1 MKFTDLQ
8 RIYGAAGHELR
19 TLLLS
24 IDLSTF
30 DGAKAE
36 EIKRKAR
43 RIVTY
48 LNGVSGRWT
57 RQTIKVAYEKAAE
70 KTKAQLW
77 KLGRRIPR
85 GIMAAR
91 SGPKVVEATA
101 DTALLKAT
109 GSIMRT
115 VEQFIS
121 VALMGT
127 GATKSI
133 IGAVQ
138 EFDYEDVA
146 GWIENLAADAVK
158 KQLSA
163 NVLKKEI
170 MDILR
175 GYTTKEN
182 FIKIMGKDGIE
193 RMYNL
198 RSYSEMVAQTTL
210 AQAQTQAT
218 IDQCAL
224 YENDLVQVSSHGT
237 VCDICKE
244 YEGNIYS
251 LSGNDPDYPMLDEPC
266 PFHPNCAHGL
276 EPTTEANIRYRER
289 EG

>member
-36 EIKRKAR
+36 EVKRKAR

-57 RQTIKVAYEKAAE
+57 RQTTKVAYEKAAE

-85 GIMAAR
+85 GVIPAR
-91 SGPKVVEATA
+91 SGPQVVEATA

-115 VEQFIS
+115 VEQFVS
-121 VALMGT
+121 AALMGT
-127 GATKSI
+127 GATKSL
-133 IGAVQ
+133 AASLQ
-138 EFDYEDVA
+138 EFAYEDVEDEIA
-146 GWIENLAADAVK
+146 ALAQQAVITQISSGTLK
-158 KQLSA
+158 KQ
-163 NVLKKEI
+163 I
-170 MDILR
+170 MERLR
-175 GYTTKEN
+175 QIVGDEK
-182 FIKIMGKDGIE
+182 FITIGE
-193 RMYNL
+193 RTYNL
-198 RSYSEMVAQTTL
+198 SKYAEMVARTTL
-210 AQAQTQAT
+210 AEAATQAT
-218 IDQCAL
+218 LDQCAL
-224 YENDLVQVSSHGT
+224 YENDLVKVSVHGT
-237 VCDICKE
+237 ICDICKP

-251 LSGNDPDYPMLDEPC
+251 LSGNDPEYPMLDEDC
-266 PFHPNCAHGL
+266 PFHPNCEHGL
-276 EPTTEANIRYRER
+276 LPTSVEEIRIRER

>member
-1 MKFTDLQ
+1 MKFMDLQ

-36 EIKRKAR
+36 EIKHKAK

-57 RQTIKVAYEKAAE
+57 RQTTKVAYEKAAE
-70 KTKAQLW
+70 KAKAQLW

-85 GIMAAR
+85 GIMPAR
-91 SGPKVVEATA
+91 SGPGVVEATA

-115 VEQFIS
+115 VEQFVS
-121 VALMGT
+121 AALMGT
-127 GATKSI
+127 VVAKGI

-138 EFDYEDVA
+138 EFDYEDVEA
-146 GWIENLAADAVK
+146 EIADLAARAVK
-158 KQLSA
+158 QELSSGT
-163 NVLKKEI
+163 LKKQI
-170 MDILR
+170 MDRLR
-175 GYTTKEN
+175 QLVGDEN
-182 FIKIMGKDGIE
+182 FIQIGE

-198 RSYSEMVAQTTL
+198 GAYARMVARTTIRE
-210 AQAQTQAT
+210 AQTQAT
-218 IDQCAL
+218 LDLCAR
-224 YENDLVQVSSHGT
+224 YENDLVEVSYHGT
-237 VCDICKE
+237 DCDICLE
-244 YEGNIYS
+244 YEGNTYS
-251 LSGNDPDYPMLDEPC
+251 LSGNDPNFPILDEQP
-266 PFHPNCAHGL
+266 PFHPNCKHDIL
-276 EPTTEANIRYRER
+276 PTSEAEIRVRER

>member
-19 TLLLS
+19 ILLLS

-57 RQTIKVAYEKAAE
+57 RRTTKVAYEKAAE
-70 KTKAQLW
+70 KAKARLW

-85 GIMAAR
+85 GIMPAR
-91 SGPKVVEATA
+91 SGPQVVEATA

-115 VEQFIS
+115 VEQFVS
-121 VALMGT
+121 AALMGT
-127 GATKSI
+127 SATKSI
-133 IGAVQ
+133 IGVVQ
-138 EFDYEDVA
+138 EFDYEDMEGEIA
-146 GWIENLAADAVK
+146 DLAAQAVK
-158 KQLSA
+158 TEVSSGA
-163 NVLKKEI
+163 LKKQI
-170 MDILR
+170 MDRLR
-175 GYTTKEN
+175 ELVGDEN
-182 FIKIMGKDGIE
+182 FIQIGE

-198 RSYSEMVAQTTL
+198 GAYARMVARTTL
-210 AQAQTQAT
+210 REAQTQAT
-218 IDQCAL
+218 LDLCAT
-224 YENDLVQVSSHGT
+224 YENDLVEVSYHGT
-237 VCDICKE
+237 DCDICLE
-244 YEGNIYS
+244 YEGKVYS
-251 LSGNDPDYPMLDEPC
+251 LSGNDPNYPVLDEQP
-266 PFHPNCAHGL
+266 PFHPNCKHDIL
-276 EPTTEANIRYRER
+276 PTSEAEISVRER

>member
-57 RQTIKVAYEKAAE
+57 RQTTKIAYEKATE
-70 KTKAQLW
+70 KAKAQLW

-85 GIMAAR
+85 GTPPAR
-91 SGPKVVEATA
+91 SGPQLVEATA

-115 VEQFIS
+115 VEQFVS
-121 VALMGT
+121 AALMGT
-127 GATKSI
+127 GATKSL

-138 EFDYEDVA
+138 EFDYDDVEGEIVA
-146 GWIENLAADAVK
+146 
-158 KQLSA
+158 LSA
-163 NVLKKEI
+163 EAVRLELSRGALKKAI
-170 MDILR
+170 MDRLR
-175 GYTTKEN
+175 QLVSDEN
-182 FIKIMGKDGIE
+182 FIKIMCKDNVV
-193 RMYNL
+193 RQYNL
-198 RSYSEMVAQTTL
+198 RSYAEMVARTTYR
-210 AQAQTQAT
+210 QAQTQAT
-218 IDQCAL
+218 RDNCAL
-224 YENDLVQVSSHGT
+224 YENDLVEVSQNGT
-237 VCDICKE
+237 DCKE
-244 YEGNIYS
+244 CLEYEKQKIYS
-251 LSGNDPDYPMLDEPC
+251 LSGNDPNYPILDEDP
-266 PFHPNCAHGL
+266 PWHPNCQHSISPSS
-276 EPTTEANIRYRER
+276 EVEYPH
-289 EG
+289 

>member
-1 MKFTDLQ
+1 VKFTDLQ

-57 RQTIKVAYEKAAE
+57 RQTTKVAYEKAAE
-70 KTKAQLW
+70 KAKAQLW

-85 GIMAAR
+85 GIMPAR
-91 SGPKVVEATA
+91 SGPAVVEATA

-115 VEQFIS
+115 VEQFVS
-121 VALMGT
+121 AALMGT
-127 GATKSI
+127 GATKSLV
-133 IGAVQ
+133 GAVQ
-138 EFDYEDVA
+138 EFGYED
-146 GWIENLAADAVK
+146 LADAIDDLAEQAVK
-158 KQLSA
+158 QELSRGALQKQ
-163 NVLKKEI
+163 I
-170 MDILR
+170 MDLLR
-175 GYTTKEN
+175 QQVGDEN
-182 FIKIMGKDGIE
+182 FIQIGD

-198 RSYSEMVAQTTL
+198 RAYAKMVARTSL
-210 AQAQTQAT
+210 AEAQTQAT
-218 IDQCAL
+218 LDQCAL
-224 YENDLVQVSSHGT
+224 YENDLVQVSVHQT
-237 VCDICKE
+237 VCDICLE

-251 LSGNDPDYPMLDEPC
+251 ISGNDPNYPKLEEWA
-266 PFHPNCAHGL
+266 PFHPNCGHGM
-276 EPTTEANIRYRER
+276 EPTSEAEIEVY
-289 EG
+289 GA

>member
-24 IDLSTF
+24 IDISTF

-36 EIKRKAR
+36 EIKRKAK

-57 RQTIKVAYEKAAE
+57 RQTTKAAYDKSAA
-70 KTKAQLW
+70 KTKDILW

-85 GIMAAR
+85 GKLPAR
-91 SGPKVVEATA
+91 SGPQVVEATA

-115 VEQFIS
+115 VEQFVS
-121 VALMGT
+121 AALMGA
-127 GATKSI
+127 GATKSL
-133 IGAVQ
+133 IGTVQ
-138 EFDYEDVA
+138 EFDYEDVEA
-146 GWIENLAADAVK
+146 EFADLAAEAVRLE
-158 KQLSA
+158 LSRGA
-163 NVLKKEI
+163 LKKAI
-170 MDILR
+170 MDRLR
-175 GYTTKEN
+175 QLVGDEN
-182 FIKIMGKDGIE
+182 FIQIGD

-198 RSYSEMVAQTTL
+198 GSYAEMVARTTL
-210 AQAQTQAT
+210 REAQTQAT
-218 IDQCAL
+218 LDLCAT
-224 YENDLVQVSSHGT
+224 YENDLVEISDHNTDCALCEQ
-237 VCDICKE
+237 

-251 LSGNDPDYPMLDEPC
+251 LSGNDPEYPKLEEET
-266 PFHPNCAHGL
+266 PFHPNCQHSIL
-276 EPTTEANIRYRER
+276 PTSEAAITVRER

>member
-36 EIKRKAR
+36 EIKRKVR

-57 RQTIKVAYEKAAE
+57 RQTTRAAYEKAAE
-70 KTKAQLW
+70 KVKARLW

-85 GIMAAR
+85 GIMPAR
-91 SGPKVVEATA
+91 SGPSVVEATA

-121 VALMGT
+121 AALMGT
-127 GATKSI
+127 SMTKNI
-133 IGAVQ
+133 VRAVQ
-138 EFDYEDVA
+138 EFDYENVD
-146 GWIENLAADAVK
+146 IEFADLAAQAVK
-158 KQLSA
+158 QELSRGA
-163 NVLKKEI
+163 LKKQI
-170 MDILR
+170 MDRLR
-175 GYTTKEN
+175 QLVGDEN
-182 FIKIMGKDGIE
+182 FIQIGD

-198 RSYSEMVAQTTL
+198 RSYAEMVARTTL
-210 AQAQTQAT
+210 REAQTQAT
-218 IDQCAL
+218 LDLCAT
-224 YENDLVQVSSHGT
+224 YENDLVEISDHNTDCALCEQ
-237 VCDICKE
+237 
-244 YEGNIYS
+244 YEGNVYS
-251 LSGNDPDYPMLDEPC
+251 LSGNDSEYPKLEEET
-266 PFHPNCAHGL
+266 PFHPNCQHSMI
-276 EPTTEANIRYRER
+276 PTSSEALRAREIF
-289 EG
+289 G

>member
-19 TLLLS
+19 ILLLS

-57 RQTIKVAYEKAAE
+57 RRITKVAYEKAAE
-70 KTKAQLW
+70 KAKARLW

-85 GIMAAR
+85 GIMPAR
-91 SGPKVVEATA
+91 SGPQVVEATA

-115 VEQFIS
+115 VEQFVS
-121 VALMGT
+121 AALMGT
-127 GATKSI
+127 SATKSI
-133 IGAVQ
+133 IGVVQ
-138 EFDYEDVA
+138 EFDYEDMEGEIA
-146 GWIENLAADAVK
+146 DLAAQAVK
-158 KQLSA
+158 TEVSSGA
-163 NVLKKEI
+163 LKKQI
-170 MDILR
+170 MDRLR
-175 GYTTKEN
+175 ELVGDEN
-182 FIKIMGKDGIE
+182 FIQIGE

-198 RSYSEMVAQTTL
+198 GAYARMVARTTL
-210 AQAQTQAT
+210 REAQTQAT
-218 IDQCAL
+218 LDLCAT
-224 YENDLVQVSSHGT
+224 YENDLVEVSYHGT
-237 VCDICKE
+237 DCDICLE
-244 YEGNIYS
+244 YEGKVYS
-251 LSGNDPDYPMLDEPC
+251 LSGNDPNYPVLDEQP
-266 PFHPNCAHGL
+266 PFHPNCKHDIL
-276 EPTTEANIRYRER
+276 PTSEAEISVRER

>member
-19 TLLLS
+19 ILLLS

-57 RQTIKVAYEKAAE
+57 RRTTKVAYEKAAE
-70 KTKAQLW
+70 KAKARLW

-85 GIMAAR
+85 GKPPAR
-91 SGPKVVEATA
+91 SGPQVVEATA

-115 VEQFIS
+115 VEQFVS
-121 VALMGT
+121 AALMGT

-133 IGAVQ
+133 IGVVQ
-138 EFDYEDVA
+138 EFDYEDMEGEIA
-146 GWIENLAADAVK
+146 DLAAQAVK
-158 KQLSA
+158 QELSSGA
-163 NVLKKEI
+163 LKKQI
-170 MDILR
+170 MDRLR
-175 GYTTKEN
+175 ELVGDEN
-182 FIKIMGKDGIE
+182 FIQIGE

-198 RSYSEMVAQTTL
+198 GAYARMVARTTL
-210 AQAQTQAT
+210 REAQTQAT
-218 IDQCAL
+218 LDLCAT
-224 YENDLVQVSSHGT
+224 YENDLVEISDHNTDCELCEQ
-237 VCDICKE
+237 

-251 LSGNDPDYPMLDEPC
+251 LSGNDSEYPKLEEET
-266 PFHPNCAHGL
+266 PFHPNCQHSIL
-276 EPTTEANIRYRER
+276 PTSSEAQRAREIF
-289 EG
+289 G

>member
-57 RQTIKVAYEKAAE
+57 RRTTKVAYEKAAE
-70 KTKAQLW
+70 KAKVRLW

-85 GIMAAR
+85 GKPPAR
-91 SGPKVVEATA
+91 SGPQVVEATA

-115 VEQFIS
+115 VEQFVS
-121 VALMGT
+121 AALMGT
-127 GATKSI
+127 SATKSI
-133 IGAVQ
+133 IGVVQ
-138 EFDYEDVA
+138 EFDYDDMEGEIAD
-146 GWIENLAADAVK
+146 LAAQAVK
-158 KQLSA
+158 QELSSGA
-163 NVLKKEI
+163 LKKQI
-170 MDILR
+170 MDRLR
-175 GYTTKEN
+175 ELVGDEN
-182 FIKIMGKDGIE
+182 FIQIGE

-198 RSYSEMVAQTTL
+198 GAYARMVARTTL
-210 AQAQTQAT
+210 REAQTQAT
-218 IDQCAL
+218 LDQCAT
-224 YENDLVQVSSHGT
+224 YENDLVEVSDHNT
-237 VCDICKE
+237 DCDICLE
-244 YEGNIYS
+244 YEGNVYS
-251 LSGNDPDYPMLDEPC
+251 LSGNDPEYPVLDEQP
-266 PFHPNCAHGL
+266 PFHPNCKHSIL
-276 EPTTEANIRYRER
+276 PVSEAEISVRER

>member
-57 RQTIKVAYEKAAE
+57 RRTTKVAYEKAAE
-70 KTKAQLW
+70 KAKARLW

-85 GIMAAR
+85 GIMPAR
-91 SGPKVVEATA
+91 SGPQVVEATA

-115 VEQFIS
+115 VEQFVS
-121 VALMGT
+121 AALMGM

-133 IGAVQ
+133 IGVVQ
-138 EFDYEDVA
+138 EFDYKDVEGEIA
-146 GWIENLAADAVK
+146 T
-158 KQLSA
+158 LSA
-163 NVLKKEI
+163 EAVRLELSRGALKKAI
-170 MDILR
+170 MDRLR
-175 GYTTKEN
+175 QLVSDEN
-182 FIKIMGKDGIE
+182 FIKIMCKDNVV
-193 RMYNL
+193 RQYNL
-198 RSYSEMVAQTTL
+198 RSYAEMVARTTYR
-210 AQAQTQAT
+210 QAQTQAT
-218 IDQCAL
+218 RDNCAL
-224 YENDLVQVSSHGT
+224 YENDLVEVSQNGT
-237 VCDICKE
+237 DCKE
-244 YEGNIYS
+244 CLEYEKQKIYS
-251 LSGNDPDYPMLDEPC
+251 LSGNDPNYPILDKDP
-266 PFHPNCAHGL
+266 PWHPNCQHSISPSS
-276 EPTTEANIRYRER
+276 EVEYPH
-289 EG
+289 

>member
-57 RQTIKVAYEKAAE
+57 RQTTKVAYGKAAE
-70 KTKAQLW
+70 KAKAQLW

-85 GIMAAR
+85 GKPPAR
-91 SGPKVVEATA
+91 SGPQVVEATA

-121 VALMGT
+121 AALMGT

-138 EFDYEDVA
+138 EFDYED
-146 GWIENLAADAVK
+146 IEGEIATLSVEAVRLE
-158 KQLSA
+158 LSRGA
-163 NVLKKEI
+163 LKKAI
-170 MDILR
+170 MDRLR
-175 GYTTKEN
+175 ELVGDEN
-182 FIKIMGKDGIE
+182 FIQIGE

-198 RSYSEMVAQTTL
+198 KSYAEMVARTTL
-210 AQAQTQAT
+210 AEAQTQAT
-218 IDQCAL
+218 LDQCAL
-224 YENDLVQVSSHGT
+224 YENDLVKVSVHGT
-237 VCDICKE
+237 ICDICKE

-251 LSGNDPDYPMLDEPC
+251 LSGNDPDYPMLDESC
-266 PFHPNCAHGL
+266 PFHPNCQHGL
-276 EPTTEANIRYRER
+276 LPTSEAAISVMER